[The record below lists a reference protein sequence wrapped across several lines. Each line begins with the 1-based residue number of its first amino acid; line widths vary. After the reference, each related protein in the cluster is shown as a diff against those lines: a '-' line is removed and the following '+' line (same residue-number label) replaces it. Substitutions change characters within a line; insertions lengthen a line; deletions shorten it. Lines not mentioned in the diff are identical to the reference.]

1 MNKNNSG
8 QALLLILLV
17 MAAIITVG
25 ASIVSRSVT
34 DVSISSRE
42 VESQRAFSAAEAG
55 VEKALL
61 NPVPILSQNLDSS
74 GTSFNASVSNFAEL
88 TTSFVY
94 PSEILNGDVAPIW
107 FVSHDSNNNDSLSCN
122 NLPCFTGSS
131 LHVCWGKPGTNSN
144 QADTPAIEMSL
155 FYSQTPGNSTTTKVV
170 RAAVDPNASRRVS
183 NSFSSPDGGNCTIGG
198 QSFEFQERFNFS
210 VLGVPPSVF
219 TTANG
224 LQFARIKLLYN
235 SVSQP
240 IAFEVTG
247 GRLPSQGRQIDS
259 SGASGQA
266 TRKVQ
271 VFTVFPDIPP
281 VFDSAIFTPGS
292 ITK

>member
-1 MNKNNSG
+1 
-8 QALLLILLV
+8 

-61 NPVPILSQNLDSS
+61 NPAPILSQNLDSS
-74 GTSFNASVSNFAEL
+74 GTSFNASVSNFAESS
-88 TTSFVY
+88 TSFVY
-94 PSEILNGDVAPIW
+94 PSEILNGDVAPVW
-107 FVSHDSNNNDSLSCN
+107 FVSHDANNNDNLSCN
-122 NLPCFTGSS
+122 GLPCFTGSGIRI
-131 LHVCWGKPGTNSN
+131 CWGKPGSNSN
-144 QADTPAIEMSL
+144 QSDTPAIEMSL
-155 FYSQTPGNSTTTKVV
+155 FYSKTPGDSTTATVV
-170 RAAVDPNASRRVS
+170 RAAVDPNSSRRMS
-183 NSFSSPDGGNCTIGG
+183 NSFSAPDNGNCTISG
-198 QSFEFQERFNFS
+198 QDFGFQKRFNFNG
-210 VLGVPPSVF
+210 LGVPPAVF
-219 TTANG
+219 TTTNG
-224 LQFARIKLLYN
+224 LQFARVKLLYN
-235 SVSQP
+235 SVTQP
-240 IAFEVTG
+240 VAFEVTG
-247 GRLPSQGRQIDS
+247 GQLPSQGRQIDS

-281 VFDSAIFTPGS
+281 VFDSAIFTPGN